1 MGTQMIALQCIKVQ
15 AEVAMSSVDFTVQ
28 KRRDGVCCGG
38 GTIISEISKESVTS
52 KWNPEEPKED
62 SNIFL

>member
-1 MGTQMIALQCIKVQ
+1 
-15 AEVAMSSVDFTVQ
+15 MSSVDSTVQ
-28 KRRDGVCCGG
+28 RRRNGVCCGG
-38 GTIISEISKESVTS
+38 GRIISEISKESVTS